1 MQKFR
6 DYDIEKRKK
15 IDEHVNVNF
24 DNGESFFK
32 EHDSYLLRKK
42 QQMNIAQNTVIDQL
56 NMKEN
61 EKLAEK
67 ERKMM
72 ELYAL
77 SVNKRKQAQ
86 LDYEKI
92 LN

>member
-1 MQKFR
+1 
-6 DYDIEKRKK
+6 
-15 IDEHVNVNF
+15 
-24 DNGESFFK
+24 
-32 EHDSYLLRKK
+32 
-42 QQMNIAQNTVIDQL
+42 MNIAQNTVIDQL